1 MSQLSE
7 KGLTLNTRRLLLAL
21 ESRGVCFP
29 EDVSNFYI
37 HRNLGQAMMNKAA
50 GELGPTWELM
60 RDGEQMG
67 RGGTQNGR
75 DAEVEWEGRKFPQAQ
90 EHGQGQ
96 RGRKDQSGIGHQAVV
111 IEGDLHAVGV
121 VAW

>member
-1 MSQLSE
+1 ME
-7 KGLTLNTRRLLLAL
+7 GEGGLTRPGAPPKSRLMVD
-21 ESRGVCFP
+21 E
-29 EDVSNFYI
+29 
-37 HRNLGQAMMNKAA
+37 
-50 GELGPTWELM
+50 
-60 RDGEQMG
+60 
-67 RGGTQNGR
+67 
-75 DAEVEWEGRKFPQAQ
+75 FPQAQ